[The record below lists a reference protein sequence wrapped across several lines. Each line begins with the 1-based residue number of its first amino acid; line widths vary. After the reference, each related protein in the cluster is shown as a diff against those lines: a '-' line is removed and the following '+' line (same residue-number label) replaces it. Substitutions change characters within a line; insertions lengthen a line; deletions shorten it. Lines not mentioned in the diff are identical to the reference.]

1 MQSNVQ
7 RPVTEVNFGIKNVN
21 MMMHKCLHGHHHK
34 NKERMNMQE
43 QFITD
48 KAGQKVSV
56 ILPIHEY
63 EELLADVKDLAAV
76 AELKNETSVSL
87 ESVIKKLKANDLL

>member
-1 MQSNVQ
+1 
-7 RPVTEVNFGIKNVN
+7 
-21 MMMHKCLHGHHHK
+21 
-34 NKERMNMQE
+34 MQE

-56 ILPIHEY
+56 ILPIQEY
-63 EELLADVKDLAAV
+63 EALLEDVKDLAAV
-76 AELKNETSVSL
+76 AELKSEPTVSL

>member
-1 MQSNVQ
+1 
-7 RPVTEVNFGIKNVN
+7 
-21 MMMHKCLHGHHHK
+21 
-34 NKERMNMQE
+34 MQE

-56 ILPIHEY
+56 ILPIQEY
-63 EELLADVKDLAAV
+63 EALLEDVKDLAAV
-76 AELKNETSVSL
+76 AELKNEPTVSL